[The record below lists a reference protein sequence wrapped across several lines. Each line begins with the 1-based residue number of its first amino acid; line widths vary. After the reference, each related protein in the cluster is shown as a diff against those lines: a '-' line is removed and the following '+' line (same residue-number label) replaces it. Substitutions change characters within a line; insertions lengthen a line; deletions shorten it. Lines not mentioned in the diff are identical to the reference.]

1 MIVLE
6 KSNSCAH
13 RDYASTASVEVRV
26 FSDRVEVWNPGEL
39 SPGKT
44 VAWLFDEHESMPFN
58 PLIAAAFYQAR
69 YIEHVGSGIE
79 DVEVA
84 CAEAGLPQTT
94 VDVRNRTI
102 VHTIWRKTTK
112 KTGKTSKKTSKK
124 TIKKTGQVFLLPD
137 GLSDAARKIAE
148 TMLSNPWISARG
160 AAEMLGLTQQGG
172 GSITWQGSRP
182 YSTMKAGIKVVAGCS
197 APSRKESGVQ
207 NEAASLYR
215 CRRREDARVPRGG
228 QGLDFGRD
236 WHASNF
242 SISVVLRRRRSHE
255 RSGSG
260 SQA

>member
-39 SPGKT
+39 PPDKT

-58 PLIAAAFYQAR
+58 PLIAAAVYQAR

-102 VHTIWRKTTK
+102 VHTVWRKTTK
-112 KTGKTSKKTSKK
+112 E
-124 TIKKTGQVFLLPD
+124 TIDTTKERALATKEIPPSLMDLLE
-137 GLSDAARKIAE
+137 GFSDVVQAIFRFFWSHRE
-148 TMLSNPWISARG
+148 HSARNSYGLHLPAWRWPGSASRHCEGMPVARTVKPKPSYRG
-160 AAEMLGLTQQGG
+160 AQT
-172 GSITWQGSRP
+172 P
-182 YSTMKAGIKVVAGCS
+182 V
-197 APSRKESGVQ
+197 
-207 NEAASLYR
+207 
-215 CRRREDARVPRGG
+215 
-228 QGLDFGRD
+228 
-236 WHASNF
+236 
-242 SISVVLRRRRSHE
+242 
-255 RSGSG
+255 
-260 SQA
+260 